1 MTPSVAGS
9 DGTGGDRTGGDRS
22 GGDAGATDEAAARG
36 GQERDRLT
44 VPQGLAA
51 LSLDALAS
59 VAYGPEAI
67 VVVLATAGSHG
78 LGFTLPVTIA
88 IVVLLAALTFSYRQV
103 IAAFPNGGGA
113 YAVAGRHLGR
123 RVSLVAAASLIIDY
137 VLNVAVSV
145 SAGVAALTSAF
156 PGLYADRVLLCVVV
170 LALITGVNLYGV
182 AESAKVMILPT
193 VVFVVAIYAVVFV
206 GLARAHPAVQPTHPA
221 ASATGTVGVLL
232 LLRAFASG
240 CSALTGVE
248 AIANAVPTFR
258 RPRVK
263 RAQRTEIALGALL
276 GTMLIGLSLL
286 IGKFHVAP
294 NSTKTVLAQL
304 ADAAFG
310 HNAAFFVVQ
319 FATVAL
325 LALAAN
331 TSFGGMPVL
340 TSLLARDNNVP
351 HVFALRADRQVYRH
365 GVMVLAGAAVVL
377 LIAAQ
382 GDTQRLVPF
391 FAIGVFIGFTISQV
405 GMVRHWRLER
415 GAGWRGRAAA
425 NGLGAVLTAVALVIE
440 LVAKFTE
447 GAWLVFL
454 VVVAL
459 VAVFELIN
467 RTYRRI
473 GAGLHVGEV
482 PGPPQP
488 RRSLVV
494 VPVGAVNLLTREA
507 IGAALSLGDEVRAVT
522 VMHSDD
528 QDPDQIT
535 RIHDAWE
542 AWQPHV
548 PLTVLTSPT
557 RSLTRPIVDYLNGVE
572 AAGDHDRLVVLI
584 PEMHLPQPWQR
595 LLQNQRGAVLDRA
608 LRRHTDA
615 VICRLRF
622 RVDVPADGAG
632 RHQRGRATNP
642 VS

>member
-1 MTPSVAGS
+1 MSTNTAGTDGPVADEGS
-9 DGTGGDRTGGDRS
+9 TGS
-22 GGDAGATDEAAARG
+22 
-36 GQERDRLT
+36 QERDRLT

-67 VVVLATAGSHG
+67 VVVLAAAGSHG

-156 PGLYADRVLLCVVV
+156 PSLYADRVVLCVVV
-170 LALITGVNLYGV
+170 LALITAVNLYGI
-182 AESAKVMILPT
+182 AESAKVMIVPT
-193 VVFVVAIYAVVFV
+193 VVFVVAIFAVIVV
-206 GLARAHPAVQPTHPA
+206 GLLRTHPATEPTHPV
-221 ASATGTVGVLL
+221 ASATSSVGLLL

-258 RPRVK
+258 SPRVQ
-263 RAQRTEIALGALL
+263 RAQRTEVALGALL
-276 GTMLIGLSLL
+276 GSMLLGLSLL
-286 IGKFHVAP
+286 IDKFHVAP
-294 NSTKTVLAQL
+294 SNSKTVLAQL
-304 ADAAFG
+304 TDAAFG
-310 HNAAFFVVQ
+310 HNIGFFVVQ
-319 FATVAL
+319 IATMVL

-340 TSLLARDNNVP
+340 TSLLARDNNLP

-365 GVMVLAGAAVVL
+365 GVVVLAGAALVL
-377 LIAAQ
+377 LIGSR
-382 GDTQRLVPF
+382 GDTQALVPF
-391 FAIGVFIGFTISQV
+391 FAIGVFIGFTISQI
-405 GMVRHWRLER
+405 GMVRHWRVER
-415 GAGWRGRAAA
+415 GAGWQGRAAL
-425 NGLGAVLTAVALVIE
+425 NGLGALLTAVALVIE

-454 VVVAL
+454 VVAIL
-459 VAVFELIN
+459 VGLFEVIH
-467 RTYRRI
+467 RTYRQI
-473 GAGLHVGEV
+473 GLGLHLGEV

-488 RRSLVV
+488 QHSLVI
-494 VPVGAVNLLTREA
+494 VPVGAVNLLTQEA

-522 VMHSDD
+522 VVHPDD
-528 QDPDQIT
+528 QDPESAQ
-535 RIHDAWE
+535 RIHDAWN

-548 PLTVLTSPT
+548 PLTVLTSPS
-557 RSLTRPIVDYLNGVE
+557 RSLTRPIVDHLRALE
-572 AAGDHDRLVVLI
+572 AEADHDRLVVLI
-584 PEMHLPQPWQR
+584 PEMHLPRPWQR

-608 LRRHTDA
+608 LRRYTDA

-622 RVDVPADGAG
+622 RIDVP
-632 RHQRGRATNP
+632 R
-642 VS
+642 

>member
-1 MTPSVAGS
+1 MESTNAQEPGS
-9 DGTGGDRTGGDRS
+9 RA
-22 GGDAGATDEAAARG
+22 GDAPASDH
-36 GQERDRLT
+36 ERDRLT

-67 VVVLATAGSHG
+67 VVVLAVAGSRG
-78 LGFTLPVTIA
+78 LGFTLPVTCA

-156 PGLYADRVLLCVVV
+156 PGLYGDRVWLCVLV
-170 LALITGVNLYGV
+170 LGLITAVNLYGV
-182 AESAKVMILPT
+182 AESAKVMIVPT
-193 VVFVVAIYAVVFV
+193 VVFVVAVFAVIVV
-206 GLARAHPAVQPTHPA
+206 GLLRTHPATAPTHPT
-221 ASATGTVGVLL
+221 ASATSTVGVLL

-258 RPRVK
+258 SPRVK
-263 RAQRTEIALGALL
+263 RAQRTELTLGALL
-276 GTMLIGLSLL
+276 GAMLIGLSLL

-304 ADAAFG
+304 TDASFG
-310 HNAAFFVVQ
+310 HNAGFYIVQ
-319 FATVAL
+319 FATMVL

-340 TSLLARDNNVP
+340 TSLLARDNNLP

-365 GVMVLAGAAVVL
+365 GVLVLAGAALVL
-377 LIAAQ
+377 LIGAQ
-382 GDTQRLVPF
+382 GDTQALVPF

-405 GMVRHWRLER
+405 GMVRHWQIER
-415 GAGWRGRAAA
+415 GLGWQGRAAL
-425 NGLGAVLTAVALVIE
+425 NGLGAALTAVALVIE
-440 LVAKFTE
+440 LVAKFGE
-447 GAWLVFL
+447 GGWLVFL
-454 VVVAL
+454 AVAVLVAL
-459 VAVFELIN
+459 FEGIH

-473 GAGLHVGEV
+473 GVGLHLGEV

-507 IGAALSLGDEVRAVT
+507 ISAALSLGDEVRAVT
-522 VMHSDD
+522 VVHPDDRDD
-528 QDPDQIT
+528 QDAAGTDRVRNAWNAWHPD
-535 RIHDAWE
+535 
-542 AWQPHV
+542 V
-548 PLTVLTSPT
+548 PLTVLTSRT
-557 RSLTRPIVDYLNGVE
+557 RSLTRPIVDHLRAVGAE
-572 AAGDHDRLVVLI
+572 DEHDRLVVLI
-584 PEMHLPQPWQR
+584 PEMQLPRPWQR

-608 LRRHTDA
+608 IRRYTDA

-622 RVDVPADGAG
+622 RIDVP
-632 RHQRGRATNP
+632 R
-642 VS
+642 